1 MSVPVVPVRCCR
13 LAVVIE
19 RDLGEAT
26 IPSPTE
32 EAGAAQR
39 RAQVVPVCGEEAIEV
54 GAKRF
59 GQPGPR

>member
-19 RDLGEAT
+19 RYLGEAT

-32 EAGAAQR
+32 EAASL
-39 RAQVVPVCGEEAIEV
+39 VTV
-54 GAKRF
+54 
-59 GQPGPR
+59 

>member
-1 MSVPVVPVRCCR
+1 M
-13 LAVVIE
+13 LAVAIE

-39 RAQVVPVCGEEAIEV
+39 RAQVVPVRGEEAIEV